1 MKISKIETKVIDIEF
16 FHGHIRKQLFVRITT
31 DDGLTG
37 IGEAWTGAPPQPV
50 EAAITSVFKPL
61 LLGKNSSEI
70 EHLWQTMYKFAYR
83 YGTEGV
89 IMCAISGIDLALW
102 DLLGKRHRVPVANL
116 LGAKVKNRVRVY
128 ASFPALRDVRLLT
141 ENLHKIQNEGFTGVK
156 LHDLDEKLIALAR
169 DVLGDKFSIMLDPSG
184 AWSMA
189 KAEEMA
195 RRLEKYQLLWIEEPL
210 FPMQD
215 HRSLNLLR
223 NNTNATYAAG
233 ENEFNLAGYQRLME
247 SGAVHYIQP
256 ELSKMGGLT
265 AARKVADLAESLGYT
280 LCPHCYTMGPAFY
293 SALQLGSTSNNMD
306 WHELKW
312 LPSGLQTKV
321 VSPVNVI
328 DGHVELPDRP
338 GLGFIAG
345 SM

>member
-1 MKISKIETKVIDIEF
+1 MKIKKIETVIVNVEF
-16 FHGHIRKQLFVRITT
+16 FHGNIRQQLFIKITT
-31 DDGLTG
+31 DEGLTG

-50 EAAITSVFKPL
+50 EAAISSVFKPL
-61 LLGKNSSEI
+61 LLGKNCDQI
-70 EHLWQTMYKFAYR
+70 EPLWNTMHKHAYR

-102 DLLGKRHRVPVANL
+102 DLHGKHHEVPVANL
-116 LGAKVKNRVRVY
+116 LGGKIKDQVRVY
-128 ASFPALRDVRLLT
+128 ASFPALRSARLLT
-141 ENLHKIQNEGFTGVK
+141 KNLQRIQADGFTAVK

-169 DVLGDKFSIMLDPSG
+169 KVLGDKFTIMLDPSG
-184 AWSMA
+184 AWSMS

-195 RRLEKYQLLWIEEPL
+195 HRLEKYELLWIEEPL

-215 HRSLNLLR
+215 HKALNLLSS
-223 NNTNATYAAG
+223 NTNASYAAG

-247 SGAVHYIQP
+247 SGAVDYIQP

-265 AARKVADLAESLGYT
+265 TARKLADLAESLGYT

-293 SALQLGSTSNNMD
+293 AALQLGVTRNNMD

-321 VSPVNVI
+321 VSPVKVI
-328 DGHVELPDRP
+328 EGYVKLPNRP
-338 GLGFIAG
+338 GLGFATG
-345 SM
+345 SL